1 MLWWEIHLMLYQQH
15 CRHFSNFFLSFF
27 TVQTC
32 FEPTLPHP
40 KSALPLKNK
49 KYHGMTLS
57 SLLHFIRLCSSIFT
71 FNKNSLLST
80 QIHWAEVTFVLR
92 SLSLLGFAQQTSR
105 CPDWAPPTVFT
116 PRGRCRA
123 RNGRVGGGPCEAA
136 APSEQP
142 RAAALFGGS
151 RIEMGPAQ
159 WKCQREPEISPRDWW
174 AFCSSL
180 LKRCLSHLEG
190 AYRRELAKE
199 IYLWSRRQ
207 RVSAFFSSAR
217 VWSGASAIVRAFWR
231 SSIWGFSLD
240 VRVFAL
246 QLDGATL

>member
-1 MLWWEIHLMLYQQH
+1 MRNTFDALSTALQTFLQL
-15 CRHFSNFFLSFF
+15 FSFFLHCSNLFR
-27 TVQTC
+27 TY
-32 FEPTLPHP
+32 
-40 KSALPLKNK
+40 SASSKVWSSAKKQK
-49 KYHGMTLS
+49 KYQALTLS
-57 SLLHFIRLCSSIFT
+57 SLLHFIRVCSSIFT

-80 QIHWAEVTFVLR
+80 TTHWAEVTFVLR

-116 PRGRCRA
+116 PRGRCRS
-123 RNGRVGGGPCEAA
+123 RNARVGGGPCEAA
-136 APSEQP
+136 ALSEQL
-142 RAAALFGGS
+142 RAPALFGGS

-190 AYRRELAKE
+190 AYRRELAKK

-240 VRVFAL
+240 VRVYAL